1 MKEESGWGVDASL
14 LLELPV
20 WCCFACDFDDCG
32 DSDSTV
38 NNVDVD
44 HGADGDPGAWPDSED
59 RVSWLGEGWLWM
71 PYDGMW

>member
-1 MKEESGWGVDASL
+1 MPPCCWNSRFGVVL
-14 LLELPV
+14 LV
-20 WCCFACDFDDCG
+20 ISMIVG
-32 DSDSTV
+32 ITV